1 MKTSKTKSSS
11 NSIDVQHIPVLLS
24 ETISYLQPEP
34 ESVIIDGTFGLGGH
48 SAAILAKGAY
58 VIGIDRDPS
67 AIEKGKKIQSKFPK
81 QLFLVCDKFGKLD
94 EHAQKLGYKKVDGIL
109 LDLGVSSLQLDIAE
123 RGFSFL
129 KEGPLDMRMSGSGAC
144 AKEIVN
150 KMSVRDLI
158 RIIGILG
165 EEKKAVSVVKA
176 IDSIRKTKTIQ
187 SSKELAEIVE
197 SAIGRKPNAKI
208 HPATKTFQG
217 LRIFI
222 NCELEELMHS
232 LRASE
237 QILRK
242 GGRLVVISF
251 HSLEDRIVK
260 RFFSERSRTNQ
271 VGSRYYPETESP
283 PATFSLPFKRPIT
296 PSGLELARN
305 PRARSSKLRAAVR
318 TANIGSQINNQIF
331 GVPSMPK
338 YGELGGNIS

>member
-1 MKTSKTKSSS
+1 MKTSKTKNKTSS
-11 NSIDVQHIPVLLS
+11 IEVQHIPVLLS

-67 AIEKGKKIQSKFPK
+67 AIEKGKKIQRKYPK
-81 QLFLVCDKFGKLD
+81 QLFLVCDNFGKLD
-94 EHAQKLGYKKVDGIL
+94 QHAQKLGYKKVDGIL
-109 LDLGVSSLQLDIAE
+109 LDLGVSSLQLDTAE

-165 EEKKAVSVVKA
+165 EEKKAVAVVKA

-187 SSKELAEIVE
+187 SSKELADIVE
-197 SAIGRKPNAKI
+197 SVIGRKSNTKI
-208 HPATKTFQG
+208 HPATRTFQG
-217 LRIFI
+217 LRIYI
-222 NCELEELMHS
+222 NCELEELMRA

-260 RFFSERSRTNQ
+260 RFFSERSRTSQ
-271 VGSRYYPETESP
+271 VGSRYYPEAKSP
-283 PATFSLPFKRPIT
+283 PATFSLPFKRPII

-318 TANIGSQINNQIF
+318 TANVGSRIDNQIF

-338 YGELGGNIS
+338 FGELGDKIL